1 MKRFYNFFAISYE
14 SLLPLF
20 TFLSRRPLGMVASA
34 AVVGAVGAFVFWPS
48 SKSKLRFA
56 PKLSFKKSMFL
67 NFFSTI
73 RQRRGQISGLI
84 NYGNTCFL
92 NTLLQALASS
102 PQFLTWLQL
111 HDSLDRK
118 SLISS
123 LQTVLDS
130 INGTHPTIR
139 TDPSNPANVIRAL
152 NTLGWVIPE
161 GENDPHELLHVI
173 LTSVEEESSKPKKI
187 GGLSDALGEAN
198 ITAISQPLPAR
209 PSSAM
214 LTEFDK
220 EMYNES
226 SNLMRL
232 VRSEAQTPESN
243 QSTVD
248 ENESIDHSILDDDD
262 KDKSIQDSPPSIIS
276 TSTGRPARSR
286 NTSISQSNGDAFNKR
301 NCGSYRSLDR
311 LTRGPGRVSVWNE
324 KITKQIPPPFRGSIS
339 SQLTCSSCN
348 YKSVVR
354 VDKFDSITL
363 NLPETRN
370 MALLSLGQLLGEYVA
385 PEIVNEV
392 ECDSCN
398 NISSHTKSLTF
409 TKLPPCLSIHIS
421 RTSWN
426 NGRPIKRQDFVH
438 FPESLSM
445 APYSFIQPSLGSNC
459 STPWGSTMSLYSAS
473 LVNATPTNENT
484 PFGSPFMSFG
494 GMFPRNLYRLLAV
507 VVHGGDSSNT
517 GHFITYRRGSL
528 RNYHK

>member
-1 MKRFYNFFAISYE
+1 ME
-14 SLLPLF
+14 SDKVLMA
-20 TFLSRRPLGMVASA
+20 MVTGA
-34 AVVGAVGAFVFWPS
+34 AVVGAVGAFVFWPG
-48 SKSKLRFA
+48 SKSKL
-56 PKLSFKKSMFL
+56 
-67 NFFSTI
+67 

-84 NYGNTCFL
+84 NFGNTCFL
-92 NTLLQALASS
+92 NTLLQAVASS

-111 HDSLDRK
+111 HDSLDKK

-123 LQTVLDS
+123 LQMILDC

-139 TDPSNPANVIRAL
+139 SDPSNPAPVIRAL
-152 NTLGWVIPE
+152 NALGWVIPE

-173 LTSVEEESSKPKKI
+173 LTSVEEEALKPKKI
-187 GGLSDALGEAN
+187 GCLSDALGEAN
-198 ITAISQPLPAR
+198 ISAISQALPAR

-220 EMYNES
+220 ELYNES

-248 ENESIDHSILDDDD
+248 ENESIDHSMLDLDDDNRNP
-262 KDKSIQDSPPSIIS
+262 SLQDSPPSIIS
-276 TSTGRPARSR
+276 ATTGRPTRSR
-286 NTSISQSNGDAFNKR
+286 NPSMSQSNGDAFSKR

-311 LTRGPGRVSVWNE
+311 LSRGPGRVSVWSE
-324 KITKQIPPPFRGSIS
+324 KVTKNIPPPFRGSIS
-339 SQLTCSSCN
+339 SQLMCSGCN

-354 VDKFDSITL
+354 VDKFDSISL
-363 NLPETRN
+363 NLPEQKVQT
-370 MALLSLGQLLGEYVA
+370 LLSLGQLLGEYVA
-385 PEIVNEV
+385 PETVNDV
-392 ECDSCN
+392 ECESCN
-398 NISSHTKSLTF
+398 KIANHTKTLTF
-409 TKLPPCLSIHIS
+409 TKLPPCLAIHIV
-421 RTSWN
+421 RTSWS
-426 NGRPIKRQDFVH
+426 NGQTTKRNDFVH

-473 LVNATPTNENT
+473 LANATPTNENV
-484 PFGSPFMSFG
+484 PFGSPFTSF

-507 VVHGGDSSNT
+507 VVHGGDGANT

-528 RNYHK
+528 RNYHKWYYTSDHFVKEVSIEEVLASPAYMLFYDRSQSRN

>member
-1 MKRFYNFFAISYE
+1 
-14 SLLPLF
+14 
-20 TFLSRRPLGMVASA
+20 
-34 AVVGAVGAFVFWPS
+34 
-48 SKSKLRFA
+48 
-56 PKLSFKKSMFL
+56 
-67 NFFSTI
+67 
-73 RQRRGQISGLI
+73 LI

-92 NTLLQALASS
+92 NTLLQAIAAS

-111 HDSLDRK
+111 HDPSSDKR

-123 LQTVLDS
+123 LQTILDS

-139 TDPSNPANVIRAL
+139 SDPSNPAPVIKAL
-152 NTLGWVIPE
+152 NNLGWVIPE
-161 GENDPHELLHVI
+161 GENDVHELFHVI
-173 LTSVEEESSKPKKI
+173 LSSVEEEAQKPKKL
-187 GGLSDALGEAN
+187 GCLSDALGEAN
-198 ITAISQPLPAR
+198 ITAICQPLPAR

-214 LTEFDK
+214 LTDFDK
-220 EMYNES
+220 ELYNES

-248 ENESIDHSILDDDD
+248 ENESIDHSMLDDDERE
-262 KDKSIQDSPPSIIS
+262 KLSLQDSPPSIIS
-276 TSTGRPARSR
+276 ASTGRPARSR
-286 NTSISQSNGDAFNKR
+286 NPSMSQSNGDCFSKR

-339 SQLTCSSCN
+339 SQLMCSACN

-363 NLPETRN
+363 NLPETRSQT
-370 MALLSLGQLLGEYVA
+370 LLSLGQLLGEYVA
-385 PEIVNEV
+385 PETVNDV
-392 ECDSCN
+392 ECENCN
-398 NISSHTKSLTF
+398 VIASHMKTLTF
-409 TKLPPCLSIHIS
+409 TKLPPCLSIHIA
-421 RTSWN
+421 RTRWN
-426 NGRPIKRQDFVH
+426 EGQVSKRQDYVH

-473 LVNATPTNENT
+473 LANQTPTNENT
-484 PFGSPFMSFG
+484 PFGSPFTSFG

-507 VVHGGDSSNT
+507 VVHGGDGANT
-517 GHFITYRRGSL
+517 GHFITYRRGSM
-528 RNYHK
+528 RNYHKWYYTSDHFVKEVSIEEVLSSKAYMLFYDRSHAKI